1 MTVLA
6 TLQNRNLI
14 ITRLTTV
21 AGFRKDFT
29 TVTGTK
35 AEVQP
40 TSPTKTELFDGVM
53 GKTFTIFVDGTIDI
67 AEKDRLRD
75 TVSGKV
81 YKVAN
86 GGISRRTHSNIDYL
100 EVTVHEVN

>member
-1 MTVLA
+1 MVVLA
-6 TLQNRNLI
+6 TQQNRNLI

-21 AGFRKDFT
+21 SGFKKDYT

-40 TSPTKTELFDGVM
+40 ASPTKTELFDGVM
-53 GKTFTIFVDGTIDI
+53 GKTYTIFVDGTIDI

-75 TVSGKV
+75 TVSGQV
-81 YKVAN
+81 YKVMN
-86 GGISRRTHSNIDYL
+86 GGISRRTHSNFDYL
-100 EVTVHEVN
+100 EVTVQEVN